1 MIISVLHLIRNALS
15 QRSQYGPGFLLS
27 ETMAQYSALMIMEKE
42 YGREQMQKFLRYE
55 MGRRL
60 RSRSRGRETE
70 REKPLME
77 AYPNQG
83 YVHYRKGSVGMY
95 CLKEI
100 IGEEQADAA
109 LRTLIDSFA
118 YSGPP
123 YR

>member
-1 MIISVLHLIRNALS
+1 
-15 QRSQYGPGFLLS
+15 
-27 ETMAQYSALMIMEKE
+27 MAQYSALMVMEKE

-55 MGRRL
+55 MDRYL
-60 RSRSRGRETE
+60 RSRGRETE

-109 LRTLIDSFA
+109 LRAMIDSFA

-123 YR
+123 